1 MGWAGPPSPEAFCGQ
16 GVRVWYHR
24 DCQQWDSQ
32 DVEFREKQVG
42 MCFVVPSSSTRHP
55 PVGLV
60 QPGGCRD
67 GHRITI
73 LVFKS
78 HHKH

>member
-16 GVRVWYHR
+16 GVRDWYHR
-24 DCQQWDSQ
+24 DCQWWDSQ
-32 DVEFREKQVG
+32 NVEFREKQVG
-42 MCFVVPSSSTRHP
+42 CALWCFLPA
-55 PVGLV
+55 
-60 QPGGCRD
+60 PGTLLLGWCSLECRD
-67 GHRITI
+67 GRRITI